1 MRKAILYIRVSTDEQ
16 ADKGYSLAHQE
27 ERLNKFCEINGY
39 QVVDSYREDYSAK
52 SFNRPSFNKMLEALK
67 KKKLKADLLVFTKWD
82 RFSRNTAD
90 AYGMI
95 ATLERLGVESQAIE
109 QPLDLSIPENKIMLA
124 FYLAAPEVE
133 NHRRS
138 LNVFV
143 GMRRA
148 KKEGRWMA
156 TAPRGYKNITTEE
169 GKRIIVPNEDA
180 EIMRWA
186 FTQLATGQYNID
198 EIRRCCNEKGMKCGK
213 DNFWQIIKNPVY
225 CGKIQI
231 PAWKDEEFTIVKGLH
246 EPIISEALFERVQDV
261 LAGKKRL
268 AYSAVSKDEFP
279 LRGFLL
285 CPRCGKNLTGS
296 GSTGGS
302 GIKHYYYH
310 CIKGCT
316 VRHKAFDLND
326 DFSDKLA
333 KVVFDTDIVNMYDL
347 IIADVFKS
355 KNEGKSLAKQQIQ
368 IEVQKHRDRI
378 NNAQQMMLDGLISPD
393 EYRDIKKRYEPI
405 MDALVK
411 THLSGGDM
419 DAEFKR
425 YLKRGLCVV
434 KNLEAVY
441 NAGQVKDRQSVL
453 RSILK
458 ENLRI
463 ENNEVRTG
471 KLNDTFS
478 LIARV
483 DGAYRAEKKRTVA
496 TILPLSAREVPSGF
510 EPLYEL
516 LQSSA

>member
-1 MRKAILYIRVSTDEQ
+1 
-16 ADKGYSLAHQE
+16 
-27 ERLNKFCEINGY
+27 
-39 QVVDSYREDYSAK
+39 
-52 SFNRPSFNKMLEALK
+52 
-67 KKKLKADLLVFTKWD
+67 
-82 RFSRNTAD
+82 
-90 AYGMI
+90 
-95 ATLERLGVESQAIE
+95 
-109 QPLDLSIPENKIMLA
+109 
-124 FYLAAPEVE
+124 
-133 NHRRS
+133 
-138 LNVFV
+138 
-143 GMRRA
+143 
-148 KKEGRWMA
+148 MA